1 MGHIYIMIIRYV
13 YIMSSI
19 LMYDVPVIQHGWEIP
34 VAMERI
40 PRGFR
45 GKLKGSTNHQRGDS

>member
-1 MGHIYIMIIRYV
+1 
-13 YIMSSI
+13 MSSI